1 MANKKED
8 KFKIAE
14 LFMAQADINRRF
26 YGTIKR
32 GCDADGT
39 PVVRGRIEVQDGFV
53 LAQAGCQDDLGT
65 RLDELV
71 KMVLNLGLHSDPGA
85 KQIILGTTWFLN

>member
-1 MANKKED
+1 MDNNKGKLE
-8 KFKIAE
+8 ISE

-32 GCDADGT
+32 GCDADGI

-71 KMVLNLGLHSDPGA
+71 LMVLDMDLHRGDGA
-85 KQIILGTTWFLN
+85 TSLIAGIAYFFN

>member
-1 MANKKED
+1 MDNNKGKLE
-8 KFKIAE
+8 ISE

-39 PVVRGRIEVQDGFV
+39 PVVRGRIEVQDGFI

-65 RLDELV
+65 RLDGLV
-71 KMVLNLGLHSDPGA
+71 KMVLDLGLHSDAGA
-85 KQIILGTTWFLN
+85 IQIISRTTCFLN

>member
-1 MANKKED
+1 MADKKED
-8 KFKIAE
+8 KFKITE

-26 YGTIKR
+26 FGTIKR

-71 KMVLNLGLHSDPGA
+71 KMVLDLGLHSDPGA
-85 KQIILGTTWFLN
+85 TSEIADTACFLN

>member
-1 MANKKED
+1 MADNKD
-8 KFKIAE
+8 KLEITE

-32 GCDADGT
+32 GFNADGV

-71 KMVLNLGLHSDPGA
+71 EMVLDMGLHSDAGSI
-85 KQIILGTTWFLN
+85 QMISGTSCFVN